1 MIEERQFRAAL
12 FYRLSVF
19 PIALPALRER
29 REDIPLLIC
38 HFAMNYADRMQKP
51 IQAISDEFI
60 AALARHSWPGNVRE
74 LQNFI
79 ERSVI
84 LATGPVLN
92 GSLPEVSGTAHAYVP
107 LT

>member
-1 MIEERQFRAAL
+1 MIEERQFRADL

-29 REDIPLLIC
+29 PEDIPLLIC
-38 HFAMNYADRMQKP
+38 HFAMDYADRMQRP

-74 LQNFI
+74 LQNSI
-79 ERSVI
+79 QRSVI
-84 LATGPVLN
+84 LPTAPFLN
-92 GSLPEVSGTAHAYVP
+92 VPLPQVSGTAHAYVP